1 MAETF
6 RISFQTVPPHPS
18 WTAYKH
24 RSFGTLT
31 MAGDHARFVP
41 RKGEPVLISG
51 VFRVSM
57 GSKESVYGKWL
68 PAAVDSYI
76 EVLYGDRAK
85 PSVAYINDG
94 RWFGLAIMYL
104 PHKKLLKAL
113 CSLAT

>member
-1 MAETF
+1 MVETF
-6 RISFQTVPPHPS
+6 RIWFQTIPPRPS

-31 MAGDHARFVP
+31 VAGDHARFVP
-41 RKGEPVLISG
+41 GKGEPVLISG

-57 GSKESVYGKWL
+57 GSKESVYGEWL

-94 RWFGLAIMYL
+94 RWFGLATYL
-104 PHKKLLKAL
+104 PHKKLLMAL
-113 CSLAT
+113 SSLAT